1 VCKVAAGVPLS
12 HPRFRACLVS
22 LFSDACLKQAPLSLI
37 LHVLVIAYEAALLWH
52 RKTRSV
58 WLAFPRCNTPSMVG
72 GDCGM
77 IEIRI

>member
-37 LHVLVIAYEAALLWH
+37 LHVLVIAYEADVAQ
-52 RKTRSV
+52 KNV
-58 WLAFPRCNTPSMVG
+58 KCLARFSTPQ
-72 GDCGM
+72 
-77 IEIRI
+77 RR